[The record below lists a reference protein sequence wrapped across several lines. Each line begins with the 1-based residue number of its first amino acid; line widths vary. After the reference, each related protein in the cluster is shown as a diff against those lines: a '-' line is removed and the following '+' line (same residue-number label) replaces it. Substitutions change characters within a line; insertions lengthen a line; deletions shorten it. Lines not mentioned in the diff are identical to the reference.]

1 MGKYFGKIKILQS
14 YTLLSSNVEV
24 GVSGL
29 TITLSRN
36 DKAYP
41 KTKKKG
47 KPDFEKGAVTEL

>member
-41 KTKKKG
+41 KT
-47 KPDFEKGAVTEL
+47 EKNVNLTSKQEP